1 MNIKLESTIRVLQI
15 LGIDTTEK
23 TIRKTIPKWW
33 FSTRKKEKG
42 GLRLT
47 KEGFNSFRQAGIK
60 DYQIKFTDQFFLTN
74 QLVIWIDNFIDCPFY
89 LDDNAIYVYSD
100 KMAVQ
105 LVLFSGNL
113 YNYSWAKF
121 KNKKQAT

>member
-1 MNIKLESTIRVLQI
+1 MNIKLESTSKVLQI
-15 LGIDTTEK
+15 LGIEPTEK

-33 FSTRKKEKG
+33 FSTRQKDKG

-47 KEGFNSFRQAGIK
+47 EEGFNSFRKAGIQ
-60 DYQIKFTDQFFLTN
+60 DYQIKFTDHFFYTN
-74 QLVIWIDNFIDCPFY
+74 QLIVWIDNFIDCPFY
-89 LDDNAIYVYSD
+89 LDKESIYVYSE

-113 YNYSWAKF
+113 YNYSSAKA
-121 KNKKQAT
+121 KHNKHLD